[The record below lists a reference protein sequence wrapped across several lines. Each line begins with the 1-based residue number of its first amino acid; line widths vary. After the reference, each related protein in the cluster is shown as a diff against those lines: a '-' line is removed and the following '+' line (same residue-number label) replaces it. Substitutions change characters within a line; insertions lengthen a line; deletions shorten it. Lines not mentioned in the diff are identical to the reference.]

1 MKDEKLKEVIDK
13 FLYAIGSAVTD
24 LRYAEMLP
32 ILRALLDKDRE
43 EREDNDEITL
53 HDQLA
58 CEKLKVEMLMKK
70 VQPDTMEE
78 MLVRLAGRATR
89 TELAEEDSEWVLR
102 QWIKDDEGNYT
113 AVSLD
118 IDPYSGPIAA
128 VRAALEEKA

>member
-13 FLYAIGSAVTD
+13 LLYAIGSAVTD

-70 VQPDTMEE
+70 AQPDTLEE
-78 MLVRLAGRATR
+78 MLVRLAKKDYPYQEDELGWQWVPGQGLVVKPTHMVFLGRWYGVPT
-89 TELAEEDSEWVLR
+89 
-102 QWIKDDEGNYT
+102 
-113 AVSLD
+113 
-118 IDPYSGPIAA
+118 AA